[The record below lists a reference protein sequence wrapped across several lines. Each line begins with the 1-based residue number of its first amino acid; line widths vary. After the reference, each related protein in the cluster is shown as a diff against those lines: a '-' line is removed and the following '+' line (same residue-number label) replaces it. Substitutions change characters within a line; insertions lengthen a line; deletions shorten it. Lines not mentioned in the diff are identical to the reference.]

1 MYSGLMQLQ
10 LLKFENLVF
19 NNFTLTLY
27 SDEEIKSGFEEQDKG
42 KNKDLI
48 SLKIG
53 NDLRFDLLINAK
65 II

>member
-27 SDEEIKSGFEEQDKG
+27 SDEEIKSGFEEQDKS

-53 NDLRFDLLINAK
+53 NDLRFELIINAK